1 MTYFITIYGSIKL
14 ASYMKNYLEFEKE
27 IKNLEEEVESL
38 KNPYGS
44 EGISEVD
51 TNKIKKPK
59 KKLMKS

>member
-1 MTYFITIYGSIKL
+1 
-14 ASYMKNYLEFEKE
+14 MKNYLEFEKE

-51 TNKIKKPK
+51 TNKIKTTQEEINE
-59 KKLMKS
+59 KLKQTYAKLK